1 MSQSTGNELV
11 DAFGTL
17 RLEGN
22 VIPHNW
28 NKHILMENGKPD
40 LVGMFIL
47 SDIVF
52 WYRPSEEAD
61 EETGNITT
69 KKKFK
74 ADLLQRSYDQLTEK
88 LGITK
93 RQAQDAV
100 KRLEDRGLV
109 QRHLRTIELE
119 GGRKVSNVLFLEPIF
134 ANVFAITTG
143 LETPPIQVSGQLS
156 RYNGIPSHV
165 KTGHPIPLKRET
177 YTEITNTEIS
187 IQSVSEGK
195 SKTKKAAPTPTP
207 KKVEP
212 EKRLFGETVY
222 LSEAEY
228 ERLLKNYGQE
238 RLEWMIWRLDL
249 EKQEKPD
256 YAKKIKSDNATLQ
269 KWVATAW
276 EEDQA
281 RRSRMNPQ
289 LSKRQ
294 GAIRESA
301 APEPELPAGNSFEE
315 LLKQKGIS
323 DVSHT

>member
-61 EETGNITT
+61 EETGNITV

-119 GGRKVSNVLFLEPIF
+119 GGRKVSNVLFIEPIY

-143 LETPPIQVSGQLS
+143 LQTPPIQVSGQLS

-177 YTEITNTEIS
+177 YTENSFTENS
-187 IQSVSEGK
+187 IQSVSEEK
-195 SKTKKAAPTPTP
+195 SKTKKSAPTP

-212 EKRLFGETVY
+212 EKRLFGDTVY
-222 LSEAEY
+222 LTDVEY
-228 ERLLKNYGQE
+228 ERLLKKYGQE
-238 RLEWMIWRLDL
+238 KLDWMIERLDL

-256 YAKKIKSDNATLQ
+256 YAKKIKNDNATLQ
-269 KWVATAW
+269 KWVADAW
-276 EEDQA
+276 EEREIKL
-281 RRSRMNPQ
+281 RRGKSDLP
-289 LSKRQ
+289 KRQ
-294 GAIRESA
+294 GAIQKSA
-301 APEPELPAGNSFEE
+301 APEPELPTGESIDE
-315 LLKQKGIS
+315 LLRQKGL
-323 DVSHT
+323 